1 MRDRSPRCHT
11 KWNHRRYECIDNSLA
26 GVNPVFAF
34 VYFDLDERHF
44 YLFALFGRQ
53 LLDNSCLTFGI
64 PGDIEEA
71 QSARNY
77 APDNMILKH
86 LDFLLVLRYFIHLVA
101 LEVAAEK
108 ALPEPLNLSLTW
120 ESEFRIKLSWNA
132 PNNLYAPCKVN
143 YMITTTIGEEKPILM
158 STFSLYKEY
167 NVTKNDA
174 VNYTVQT
181 NPKHCTGRTISKPV
195 SISKPKPTELVKNFQ
210 CSLYSSKAM
219 NCSWLPANQASDLQ
233 LYYGYLGPS
242 HIAACSEYQ
251 YRDGQRTG
259 CHLRGSFL
267 QYDVY
272 FKVNGTLDGLSV
284 QNNFLVLPKNH
295 VKAPAPKV
303 KITETGRNLILSWDP
318 PDIGAVHCWKY
329 IFNYSKCQLLVDS
342 KAIQF
347 KHVMVSYDETC
358 QYRVKLKAVY
368 TEWCGEGGSDWSE
381 EEIYGVDDWSM
392 TVFAVVIPA
401 VVFLFL
407 ILLICCFMKHREKV
421 FPTIP
426 HPSLVFK
433 DMLNSNKGLKSSI
446 GNLYVPDEEEVE
458 CKISLE
464 KDYTLPMMQPD
475 H

>member
-1 MRDRSPRCHT
+1 MRDRIPRCHT
-11 KWNHRRYECIDNSLA
+11 KWNHRPYECIEYSLA
-26 GVNPVFAF
+26 GENPVFAF
-34 VYFDLDERHF
+34 VYIDLNVRHF

-53 LLDNSCLTFGI
+53 LLDNSCFTFGI
-64 PGDIEEA
+64 PGDFEEA

-86 LDFLLVLRYFIHLVA
+86 LEFLLVLRYFINLVA
-101 LEVAAEK
+101 LEVAAGK

-132 PNNLYAPCKVN
+132 PKNLDASCKVN
-143 YMITTTIGEEKPILM
+143 YTITETIGEKPELT
-158 STFSLYKEY
+158 STSNLYKEY
-167 NVTKNDA
+167 HVTTNDA
-174 VNYTVQT
+174 VNYTVKT
-181 NPKHCTGRTISKPV
+181 NPKNCTGRTKSKPV

-219 NCSWLPANQASDLQ
+219 NCSWLPVNQASDLQ
-233 LYYGYLGPS
+233 LYYGYLDPS

-267 QYDVY
+267 QYDVD

-284 QNNFLVLPKNH
+284 RNNFLVLPRYH

-303 KITETGRNLILSWDP
+303 KITEEGRNLILSWDYP
-318 PDIGAVHCWKY
+318 NIGADHCWNY
-329 IFNYSKCQLLVDS
+329 IFTYSKCQLLVDS
-342 KAIQF
+342 KEIQLNS
-347 KHVMVSYDETC
+347 VTVSYDQTC

-368 TEWCGEGGSDWSE
+368 AKWCGEGGSDWSE
-381 EEIYGVDDWSM
+381 EEIYGVDDWST
-392 TVFAVVIPA
+392 TVFDVVIPA

-407 ILLICCFMKHREKV
+407 ILLISCFMKHREKL
-421 FPTIP
+421 FPAIP
-426 HPSLVFK
+426 HPSLIFK
-433 DMLNSNKGLKSSI
+433 DMLNGNKELKSSI
-446 GNLYVPDEEEVE
+446 GNLYVPVEEEVE

-464 KDYTLPMMQPD
+464 KDYTLPMMQPE